1 MKNKEELDKETGIKK
16 FDICLMNPPF
26 SITLHLKFLEN
37 CIKYCDNVVNIS
49 PGGFIFDIGIYNT
62 LKNKTKNILPHLY
75 EYEMLDNRTS
85 SDLFSAG
92 IMSYLHIG
100 IYKHDYTDGKADID
114 KEQNKIYEKIRYTF
128 KRNLRNNFI
137 RKDKLSKYGLRIY
150 LYHYDATQEAYKNII
165 CFEGKAVNG
174 IDFKSKQ
181 EQQNF
186 IDSLKTWPYIFMN
199 KLGDVNPAHLPWLED
214 YRRKYTDDDMYK
226 IFKITDEEKYFIKKF
241 LENDRR
247 SFGKEDRS

>member
-1 MKNKEELDKETGIKK
+1 MKNKEELEKKTGVKK
-16 FDICLMNPPF
+16 FDICLMNPPYAG
-26 SITLHLKFLEN
+26 TLHLKFLEN
-37 CIKYCDNVVNIS
+37 CIKYCDTVVNIS
-49 PGGFIFDIGIYNT
+49 PGGFIFDIGIYNN
-62 LKNKTKNILPHLY
+62 LKNKTKSILPHLY

-85 SDLFSAG
+85 SYLFSAG
-92 IMSYLHIG
+92 IMSNLHIG
-100 IYKHDYTDGKADID
+100 IYKHDYTYGKADID
-114 KEQNKIYEKIRYTF
+114 EEQNKIYEKIRYTF

-150 LYHYDATQEAYKNII
+150 RYHYDATQKAYKNII
-165 CFEGKAVNG
+165 CFEGKAVDG

-214 YRRKYTDDDMYK
+214 YNIKYTDDDMYK
-226 IFKITDEEKYFIKKF
+226 IFKITDEEKDFIKTF
-241 LENDRR
+241 LKND
-247 SFGKEDRS
+247 

>member
-1 MKNKEELDKETGIKK
+1 MKNKEELEKK
-16 FDICLMNPPF
+16 TSVKHFSVCVMNPPY
-26 SITLHLKFLEN
+26 SDTLHLKFLEN
-37 CIKYCDNVVNIS
+37 CIKYCDTVVNIS
-49 PGGFIFDIGIYNT
+49 PGGFIFDIGRYNN

-75 EYEMLDNRTS
+75 EYERLDNRTS
-85 SDLFSAG
+85 NVLFSAF
-92 IMSYLHIG
+92 IMGDLHIG

-114 KEQNKIYEKIRYTF
+114 EEQNKIYEKIRYTF

-186 IDSLKTWPYIFMN
+186 IDSLKTWPYIFAN

-214 YRRKYTDDDMYK
+214 YSRKYTDDDMYK

-247 SFGKEDRS
+247 SFERECQ

>member
-1 MKNKEELDKETGIKK
+1 MENKEELEKNKLVK
-16 FDICLMNPPF
+16 RFSCCVMNPPYAN
-26 SITLHLKFLEN
+26 TLHLKFLEN
-37 CIKYCDNVVNIS
+37 CIKYCDTVVNIS
-49 PGGFIFDIGIYNT
+49 PGGFIFDIGRYNN
-62 LKNKTKNILPHLY
+62 LKNKTNNILPHLY
-75 EYEMLDNRTS
+75 EYERLDHRTS
-85 SDLFSAG
+85 NDLFSTGNG
-92 IMSYLHIG
+92 IMSNLHIG

-114 KEQNKIYEKIRYTF
+114 EEQNKIYEKIRYTF

-199 KLGDVNPAHLPWLED
+199 KLEDVNPAHLPWLED
-214 YRRKYTDDDMYK
+214 YNIKYTDDVMYK
-226 IFKITDEEKYFIKKF
+226 IFKITDEEKDFIKKF
-241 LENDRR
+241 LENDRTIT
-247 SFGKEDRS
+247 

>member
-1 MKNKEELDKETGIKK
+1 MNNKEELEKKTGVKK
-16 FDICLMNPPF
+16 FDICLMNPPYAD
-26 SITLHLKFLEN
+26 TLHLKFLEN
-37 CIKYCDNVVNIS
+37 CIKYCDTVVNIS
-49 PGGFIFDIGIYNT
+49 PGGFIFDIGRYNN
-62 LKNKTKNILPHLY
+62 LKNKTNNILPHLY
-75 EYEMLDNRTS
+75 EYERLDNRTS
-85 SDLFSAG
+85 NDLFSTGNG
-92 IMSYLHIG
+92 IMSNLHIG

-114 KEQNKIYEKIRYTF
+114 EEQNKIYEKIRYTF

-150 LYHYDATQEAYKNII
+150 LLHHDLTQEAYKNII

-199 KLGDVNPAHLPWLED
+199 KLEDVNPAHLPWLED
-214 YRRKYTDDDMYK
+214 YSIKYTDNDMYK
-226 IFKITDEEKYFIKKF
+226 IFKITDEEKDFIKKF
-241 LENDRR
+241 LEND
-247 SFGKEDRS
+247 